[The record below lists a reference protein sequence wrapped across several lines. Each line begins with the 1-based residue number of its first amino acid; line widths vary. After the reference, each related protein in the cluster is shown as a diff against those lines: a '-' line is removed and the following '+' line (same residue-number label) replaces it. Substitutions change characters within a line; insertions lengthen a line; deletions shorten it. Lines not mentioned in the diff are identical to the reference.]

1 MNISPVGLKTTPEGK
16 EVASDAFLS
25 PEGQYV
31 I

>member
-1 MNISPVGLKTTPEGK
+1 MNISPVGLKTTPEVK
-16 EVASDAFLS
+16 EVTSDAFLS